1 MPRRMGPRM
10 QNWLEM
16 RKSFFLMTEIPF
28 ALHADC
34 KSSFVGLSGLT
45 RDIFA
50 GECDEDGKAVPHVS
64 LGFLHRCADLTQG
77 YAEKT
82 FLCLEYS
89 LQREALLKSIR
100 MRR

>member
-1 MPRRMGPRM
+1 MPPRMGPRM

-16 RKSFFLMTEIPF
+16 RKSFLMTEIPF

-50 GECDEDGKAVPHVS
+50 GECDEDGKAVPH
-64 LGFLHRCADLTQG
+64 
-77 YAEKT
+77 
-82 FLCLEYS
+82 CLPG
-89 LQREALLKSIR
+89 LLAQ
-100 MRR
+100 MC